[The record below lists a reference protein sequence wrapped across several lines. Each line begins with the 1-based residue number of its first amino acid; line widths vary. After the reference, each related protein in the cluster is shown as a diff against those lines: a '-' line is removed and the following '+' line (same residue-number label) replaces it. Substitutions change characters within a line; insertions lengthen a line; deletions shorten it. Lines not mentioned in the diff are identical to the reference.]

1 MGQMYM
7 TLFFPSI
14 CKVGQRHQD
23 LLANAFAVNLNLDAL
38 KEAYPWG
45 QLKGAVVDVGG
56 GSGKV
61 SITLAQVP

>member
-7 TLFFPSI
+7 TIFFPSI
-14 CKVGQRHQD
+14 CKDGQCHQD

-38 KEAYPWG
+38 REAYSWG
-45 QLKGAVVDVGG
+45 QLKGTVVDVGG